1 MNGEGRHMEL
11 HRVNEEPNDNN
22 NNSANLPEHHGYQI
36 VFIGPEFLYSTSR
49 CF

>member
-1 MNGEGRHMEL
+1 MNGDERHMEL
-11 HRVNEEPNDNN
+11 HRVNEEHNGNS
-22 NNSANLPEHHGYQI
+22 NNSAKLPERDGYQI